1 MPKVSVIVPVYNKA
15 KYVGKCIE
23 SILAQTLSDIELII
37 VNDGSKDNSESV
49 CKAYLTDK
57 RVQYLFQDNSGPA
70 AARQY
75 GIDHASGEYLG
86 FVDADDWIE
95 PDMYEKMY
103 NSAIS
108 ADADIVM
115 CNTVE
120 NESGRKGVKFIPNG
134 IYGRKKIVDI
144 ILSKSLAYLS
154 ENGSRGVIR
163 WCNWLRIY
171 KRELIEKNNIQF
183 DRRFRRSQDLQFTY
197 ETTLVAQNYYYLG
210 NEYLL
215 HNRVVGDSL
224 SRGYTKN
231 MWNLYVPLI
240 ERLYKDTEAFTELNL
255 IPQMHLRAFFFVTD
269 CIENEMKPDCP
280 SDMATRIKLVE
291 EIMNHPIC
299 EKYYG
304 QIQIEKMNSLYQQY
318 YKLIHE
324 KNAKKIFSVTKKYKN
339 KKKRKQ
345 RYINPVIN
353 FLTENKV
360 TGAVYKNIRHKG

>member
-103 NSAIS
+103 DAAIS

-163 WCNWLRIY
+163 WCNWLRIF
-171 KRELIEKNNIQF
+171 KTKTVRKNCVRF
-183 DRRFRRSQDLQFTY
+183 DPRFFIGEDLQFTY
-197 ETTLVAQNYYYLG
+197 QATLAAQRFVYMG
-210 NEYLL
+210 DEYLY
-215 HNRVVGDSL
+215 HNRVVKGSL
-224 SRGYTKN
+224 SRGYRKNLWEKTKQ
-231 MWNLYVPLI
+231 LI
-240 ERLYKDTEAFTELNL
+240 ELLYQITESFSEADLM
-255 IPQMHLRAFFFVTD
+255 PQMHLRAFFFATET
-269 CIENEMKPDCP
+269 IENEFKTDCKN
-280 SDMATRIKLVE
+280 SKKQKIKIIS
-291 EIMNHPIC
+291 EIINDPIC
-299 EKYYG
+299 KNLIG
-304 QIQIEKMNSLYQQY
+304 KIETENMCETLLQSYHAIEISDAEALVTWMEHYFRKTRRDRF
-318 YKLIHE
+318 IR
-324 KNAKKIFSVTKKYKN
+324 KKIRNPMAKN
-339 KKKRKQ
+339 VKMIIGK
-345 RYINPVIN
+345 
-353 FLTENKV
+353 LNKE
-360 TGAVYKNIRHKG
+360 G